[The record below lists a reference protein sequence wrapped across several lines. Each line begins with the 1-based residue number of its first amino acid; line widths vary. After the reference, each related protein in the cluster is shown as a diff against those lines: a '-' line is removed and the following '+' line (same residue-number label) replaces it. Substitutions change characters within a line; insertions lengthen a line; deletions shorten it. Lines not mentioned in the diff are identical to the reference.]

1 MAKDIT
7 IVGIVNALLQEG
19 EQFPLKGAGKCL
31 MVRGKD
37 MLFFLNVFHDRS
49 EFLQVFNM
57 ECGDLS
63 EAAGIIQDDSG
74 KVTAQLSGG
83 LPVILTVSDKE
94 YFIRF
99 GLCQVLDV
107 P

>member
-1 MAKDIT
+1 
-7 IVGIVNALLQEG
+7 
-19 EQFPLKGAGKCL
+19 
-31 MVRGKD
+31 MVWGKD
-37 MLFFLNVFHDRS
+37 MLIFLNVFHDRS
-49 EFLQVFNM
+49 EFFQIFNM
-57 ECGDLS
+57 KWGYLS

-94 YFIRF
+94 YLIRF
-99 GLCQVLDV
+99 CLCQVLDV

>member
-1 MAKDIT
+1 MVWGKDIS
-7 IVGIVNALLQEG
+7 LL
-19 EQFPLKGAGKCL
+19 LK
-31 MVRGKD
+31 M
-37 MLFFLNVFHDRS
+37 FHERS
-49 EFLQVFNM
+49 EFFQIFNM
-57 ECGDLS
+57 KWGYLS

-94 YFIRF
+94 YLIRF
-99 GLCQVLDV
+99 CLCQVLDV